1 MKNNLTS
8 ETTDSKVEKNPIPA
22 AIYVRMST
30 EHQKYST
37 ENQRDLID
45 EYAVKNNMEIVRD
58 YADDG
63 KSGLKLAGRGS
74 LQRMFNDIEDGN
86 PGYKV
91 VLVYDVSRWGRFQDT
106 DESGYYEYRCKRAGI
121 QVHYCAEEFKND
133 GSMGSMMIKT
143 VKRTMAGIYS
153 KELSEKVFR
162 GQCKLITYGY
172 RQGGMPGFG
181 LRRML
186 IDEHGNEKGLL
197 KHGEKKS
204 IQTDRVILVP
214 GPQKEVE
221 IVRSIYQM
229 FIKEGKTESQIAGK
243 LNYRGIRTD
252 LDRKWNR
259 GTILQVLSNEKYI
272 GNSVYNRTS
281 FKLKQEHVRNP
292 PEEWV
297 RKDGAFEAIV
307 DSRDFGTVQGILLER
322 SRKLSDEEMLERLK
336 VIYKKHGRVSGIL
349 INETEDMP
357 SSSAYSSRFGSL
369 IRAYRMVGYAP
380 DIDYSYIETN
390 RRLRKRYPEIV
401 AEVIAQLQS
410 QGSSVEV
417 DKETGLLLVNT
428 EITVSLVL
436 SRCKRTKAGSL
447 QWNIRLEQGFKP
459 DITIAVR
466 MNDQN
471 ESIHDYYLLP
481 SIDMNYE
488 KLRLAEF
495 NGAYLDVYRYDDLD
509 FFFELTQRM
518 NIEEIV

>member
-1 MKNNLTS
+1 MKNDPPSGASTG
-8 ETTDSKVEKNPIPA
+8 ERKQDPVPA

-37 ENQRDLID
+37 ENQRDLIE
-45 EYAVKNNMEIVRD
+45 EYAAKNNMEIVRV

-63 KSGLKLAGRGS
+63 KSGLKLAGRNS
-74 LQRMFNDIEDGN
+74 LQHMFNDVEGGD
-86 PGYKV
+86 PGYKA

-106 DESGYYEYRCKRAGI
+106 DESGYYEYRCKQAGI
-121 QVHYCAEEFKND
+121 EVHYCAEEFKND
-133 GSMGSMMIKT
+133 GSMGANLIKQ
-143 VKRTMAGIYS
+143 VKRHMAGVYS

-162 GQCKLITYGY
+162 GQCKLISYGF

-214 GPQKEVE
+214 GPSEEVE
-221 IVRSIYQM
+221 IVRSIYRM
-229 FIKEGKTESQIAGK
+229 FIKEGKTEAEIAEI
-243 LNYRGIRTD
+243 LNGRGTLTD
-252 LDRKWNR
+252 LGRKWNR

-272 GNSVYNRTS
+272 GNNVFNRTS

-292 PEEWV
+292 PEKWV

-322 SRKLSDEEMLERLK
+322 SRKFTDQEMLEKLK
-336 VIYKKHGRVSGIL
+336 VLFEKYGRISGII

-357 SSSAYSSRFGSL
+357 SSSVYASRFGSL
-369 IRAYRMVGYAP
+369 IRAYRLVGYAP
-380 DIDYSYIETN
+380 DIDYSYIEVN
-390 RRLRKRYPEIV
+390 RRLRAKHPEIV
-401 AEVIAQLQS
+401 AEVIAQLRS
-410 QGSSVEV
+410 QGSTVEQ
-417 DKETGLLLVNT
+417 DEETGLLLVNT
-428 EITVSLVL
+428 EITVSLAL
-436 SRCKRTKAGSL
+436 SRCVRTKGGSL
-447 QWNIRLEQGFKP
+447 RWNIRLEQGFKP

-466 MNDQN
+466 MDDQN
-471 ESIHDYYLLP
+471 EIIRDYYLLP
-481 SIDMNYE
+481 SIDMTFE

-495 NGAYLDVYRYDDLD
+495 NGAFLDVYRYDDLD
-509 FFFELTQRM
+509 FFYELTQRM
-518 NIEEIV
+518 SIEEIA